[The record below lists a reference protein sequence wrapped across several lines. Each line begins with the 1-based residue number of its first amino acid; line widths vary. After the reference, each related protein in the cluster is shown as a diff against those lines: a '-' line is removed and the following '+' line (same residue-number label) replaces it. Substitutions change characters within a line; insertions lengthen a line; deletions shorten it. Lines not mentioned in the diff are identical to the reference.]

1 MFAFD
6 VFGNFDLV
14 CQCQAKRLA
23 AKNISKVTY
32 FVGWDVKPQ
41 STRASARYAGRSPT
55 TMIVGGLLLLLLFTD
70 GMLFLLPDQQC
81 HTKVKGT

>member
-32 FVGWDVKPQ
+32 FCRVGRKTSINQ
-41 STRASARYAGRSPT
+41 S
-55 TMIVGGLLLLLLFTD
+55 
-70 GMLFLLPDQQC
+70 
-81 HTKVKGT
+81 